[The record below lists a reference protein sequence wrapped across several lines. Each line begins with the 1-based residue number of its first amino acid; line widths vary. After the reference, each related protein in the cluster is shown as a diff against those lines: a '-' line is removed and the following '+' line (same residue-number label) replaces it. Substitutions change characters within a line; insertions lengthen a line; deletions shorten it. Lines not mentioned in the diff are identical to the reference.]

1 MKRLLS
7 LAPLLVI
14 VITSVPNL
22 RATGASSFA
31 DRSVAVTAAAN
42 TASAIG
48 DLTRPLNSVSESSGL
63 FLFGAG
69 LLVLVVAAK
78 RRQVQVDRVF
88 KAINFFKTNAVRA
101 RCNIKEEADGLH
113 SVAMN
118 QPRDIPP
125 KDVLLNT
132 R

>member
-42 TASAIG
+42 TATAIG

-78 RRQVQVDRVF
+78 RRQVQADRVF
-88 KAINFFKTNAVRA
+88 KAINS
-101 RCNIKEEADGLH
+101 C
-113 SVAMN
+113 
-118 QPRDIPP
+118 
-125 KDVLLNT
+125 
-132 R
+132 

>member
-7 LAPLLVI
+7 LAPLLLI
-14 VITSVPNL
+14 VFTNVANL
-22 RATGASSFA
+22 RVRGASSFA
-31 DRSVAVTAAAN
+31 DRSVAVSAA
-42 TASAIG
+42 TDTTTAIG
-48 DLTRPLNSVSESSGL
+48 DLTGPLNSVSESSGL

-78 RRQVQVDRVF
+78 RRQVKLDRVF
-88 KAINFFKTNAVRA
+88 KAINTFKTNGVRA
-101 RCNIKEEADGLH
+101 RCNVKEEADGLH
-113 SVAMN
+113 PAAMN
-118 QPRDIPP
+118 RPREVPQ